1 MQYPGDP
8 FRTTSN
14 RPGVEGGP
22 ARGQSFFQRRCSH
35 LSHAFAAERD
45 AQTSALPEAEIQI
58 DTLEQSMIADAP
70 AKGVVGYFKLGHVG
84 VSGKK
89 P

>member
-14 RPGVEGGP
+14 RPGVEGDP
-22 ARGQSFFQRRCSH
+22 ARGQSSFQRRCSH

-70 AKGVVGYFKLGHVG
+70 AKGVVGYFNLGHVG